1 MYGKEGE
8 KMGNAMD
15 PVRGADNILDFAE
28 VLREKPKVGER
39 NYVLFMTGIYL
50 GRRISDLLKLRV
62 RDVKGKNKVYFRESK
77 KNKEFNLIIN
87 KELKEIFERYCKG
100 KKDYEYLFQSTRS
113 KTPKHITRQQ
123 CWNIFKEAG
132 EKLGYDGK
140 IGCHSLKK
148 TLGRK
153 LYDDGVDIYLIMHIL
168 GHNDLEYTKRY
179 IGVTADEM
187 NEALQKL
194 SYRMHH

>member
-1 MYGKEGE
+1 
-8 KMGNAMD
+8 MGNAMD
-15 PVRGADNILDFAE
+15 PVKGFDNIWDFAD
-28 VLREKPKVGER
+28 VLLEKPKVGKR

-62 RDVKGKNKVYFRESK
+62 RDVKGKNKIYFRESK
-77 KNKEFNLIIN
+77 KNKEFNLIVN
-87 KELKEIFERYCKG
+87 KELRVILDDYCKG
-100 KKDYEYLFQSTRS
+100 KKDSEFLFQSSTT
-113 KTPKHITRQQ
+113 KIPKHITRQQ
-123 CWNIFKEAG
+123 CWNIFKETG

-168 GHNDLEYTKRY
+168 GHNDLQYTKRY
-179 IGVTADEM
+179 IGITADEM

-194 SYRMHH
+194 SFRKRN

>member
-1 MYGKEGE
+1 
-8 KMGNAMD
+8 MGNAMD
-15 PVRGADNILDFAE
+15 PVKGTENILDFAD
-28 VLREKPKVGER
+28 VLLEKPKVGKR

-77 KNKEFNLIIN
+77 KGKEFNLTIN
-87 KELKEIFERYCKG
+87 KELKEIYNDYCKD
-100 KKDYEYLFQSTRS
+100 KKDYEFLFQSSRS
-113 KTPKHITRQQ
+113 KSPKHITRQQ

-132 EKLGYDGK
+132 EKLGYDDK

-153 LYDDGVDIYLIMHIL
+153 LYDDGVEIFLIMHIL
-168 GHNDLEYTKRY
+168 GHDDINYTKRY
-179 IGVTADEM
+179 IGVTGDEM
-187 NEALQKL
+187 NRALEVV
-194 SYRMHH
+194 SYRLHR